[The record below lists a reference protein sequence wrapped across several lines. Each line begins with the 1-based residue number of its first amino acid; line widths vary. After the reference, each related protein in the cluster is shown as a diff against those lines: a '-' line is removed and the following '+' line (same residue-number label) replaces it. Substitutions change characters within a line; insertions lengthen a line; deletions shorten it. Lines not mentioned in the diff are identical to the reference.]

1 MNFDGVREVI
11 ETTFKTEFGTA
22 YPAVPVQY
30 ENVRFKQ
37 PTGSA
42 WVDIRIIEG
51 DYVRQNLGSSK
62 KYRGF
67 GAINVTCLV
76 PEESGSV
83 SLNGITDKVFTILAD
98 RQWNVAG
105 DSLNTYGGE
114 KRTRG
119 VVNGFYAKNVMV
131 EFRFDTEIIR

>member
-1 MNFDGVREVI
+1 MNFDGVREAI
-11 ETTFKTEFGTA
+11 ETTFKTEFGTSH
-22 YPAVPVQY
+22 PTVPVQY
-30 ENVRFKQ
+30 ENVRFRQ
-37 PTGSA
+37 PTGGP

-51 DYVRQNLGSSK
+51 DYVRQNLGSSQ

-67 GAINVTCLV
+67 GVINVTCLV
-76 PEESGSV
+76 PEETGSV
-83 SLNGITDKVFTILAD
+83 VLNGITDKVFNILAD

-119 VVNGFYAKNVMV
+119 VVNGFYAKNVLV
-131 EFRFDTEIIR
+131 EFRFDTEIDR

>member
-1 MNFDGVREVI
+1 MNFDGVREAI
-11 ETTFKTEFGTA
+11 ETTFKTEFGTSH
-22 YPAVPVQY
+22 PTVPVQY
-30 ENVRFKQ
+30 ENVRFRQ
-37 PTGSA
+37 PTGGP

-51 DYVRQNLGSSK
+51 DYVRQNLGTSQ

-67 GAINVTCLV
+67 GVINVTCLV
-76 PEESGSV
+76 PEETGSV
-83 SLNGITDKVFTILAD
+83 ALNGITDKVFNILAD

-131 EFRFDTEIIR
+131 EFRFDTEIDR

>member
-1 MNFDGVREVI
+1 MNFDGVREAI
-11 ETTFKTEFGTA
+11 ETTFKTEFGTSH
-22 YPAVPVQY
+22 PTVPVQY
-30 ENVRFKQ
+30 ENVRFRQ
-37 PTGSA
+37 PTGGP

-51 DYVRQNLGSSK
+51 DYVRQNLGSSQ

-67 GAINVTCLV
+67 GVINVTCLV
-76 PEESGSV
+76 PEETGTV
-83 SLNGITDKVFTILAD
+83 LINAITDRVFNILAD

-105 DSLNTYGGE
+105 DSLNTYGAE

-131 EFRFDTEIIR
+131 EFRFDTEIDR